1 MKTSHFSRREV
12 LVLSASALSLPA
24 WGSTFPDRPV
34 RMVVAFPAG
43 GGPDLLARTLAESL
57 RTTKGWNVV
66 VVNKPGAGGNL
77 GTGEVA
83 QAVPDGYTVL
93 FGHVGA
99 LAVNPTMFKQL
110 PFDPLKDFAPVGMIA
125 TSPLLVVTGAGKP
138 YASLKDLLSEAR
150 KRPEEISVGFS
161 GSGTISHL
169 SMTQIA
175 ALAGVKV
182 TLVPYKGA
190 AQGLVDVVAGNVDAY
205 VSSMASLLG
214 HVRTGKV
221 KALAITT
228 AARSADLAQVPTV
241 AEQGFAGFDA
251 TTWFGM
257 TAPAATPAAVV
268 AEWNAALQAALKHPQ
283 VIERFRTDGSVPVAT
298 SAEAFG
304 RFMQVET
311 ARWGKVV
318 RDAGIEPQ

>member
-1 MKTSHFSRREV
+1 MKRDFSRRDV
-12 LVLSASALSLPA
+12 LALAASALALPA
-24 WGSTFPDRPV
+24 MGATFPDRPI
-34 RMVVAFPAG
+34 RMMVAFPAG

-57 RTTKGWNVV
+57 RATKGWNVV
-66 VVNKPGAGGNL
+66 VINKPGSGGNL

-83 QAVPDGYTVL
+83 QAAPDGYTVL

-110 PFDPLKDFAPVGMIA
+110 PFNPLKDFAPVGMIA
-125 TSPLLVVTGAGKP
+125 TSPLVVVTGSGKP
-138 YASLKDLLSEAR
+138 FVSLKDFLTEAR
-150 KRPEEISVGFS
+150 KRPGELSVGFS

-175 ALAGVKV
+175 ELAGAKV
-182 TLVPYKGA
+182 TMVPYKGA
-190 AQGLVDVVAGNVDAY
+190 AQGLVDVVSGNVDAY
-205 VSSMASLLG
+205 ISSMASLLG
-214 HVRTGKV
+214 HIRGGKV

-228 AARSADLAQVPTV
+228 ATRSPDLAQVPTV

-257 TAPAATPAAVV
+257 TLPAATPAPLV
-268 AEWNAALQAALKHPQ
+268 AEWNAALQAALKQPQ

-304 RFMQVET
+304 RFMQSET
-311 ARWGKVV
+311 VRWGKVV